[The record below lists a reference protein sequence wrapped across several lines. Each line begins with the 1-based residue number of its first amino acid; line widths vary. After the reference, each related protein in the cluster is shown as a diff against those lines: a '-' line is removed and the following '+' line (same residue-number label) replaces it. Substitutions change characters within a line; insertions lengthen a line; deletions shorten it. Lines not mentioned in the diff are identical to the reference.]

1 MEFCLEPQISNN
13 YNSNHN
19 KNHVVSQLS
28 GEIDT
33 YLHTIPITAGKVGI
47 LHDFCCVKLQNTDTT
62 DTTSYLHIRIL
73 PF

>member
-1 MEFCLEPQISNN
+1 MFGTPNIKQLQFQ
-13 YNSNHN
+13 
-19 KNHVVSQLS
+19 SQQKS
-28 GEIDT
+28 CSIPIKSSEIDIDT